1 MLPSRWERYKDSLP
15 PTGAPKNSYSRTA
28 TSRMGSLLQPSH
40 YLPESRHKRPLD
52 ASQAPGLCSAQ
63 GARGRAACL
72 ALQGMG
78 TKNLSEG
85 HVHLQCLIT
94 AEGYL
99 GSRLQPLPCSRP
111 PPAPAGAH
119 SAMKGHLAR
128 GRRWEGKAQGHAP
141 NPRVRSLLS
150 GPPFARRQRCPAH
163 SLAHAADAGAPR
175 PQTPKAAPPQET
187 QK

>member
-1 MLPSRWERYKDSLP
+1 MLPSRWERYEDSFP
-15 PTGAPKNSYSRTA
+15 PTGAPNNSYSRTA

-78 TKNLSEG
+78 MKNLSEG
-85 HVHLQCLIT
+85 HVRLQCLIT

-99 GSRLQPLPCSRP
+99 GSRLQPLPRVP
-111 PPAPAGAH
+111 TVPRRVTWREGEGGRKGAG
-119 SAMKGHLAR
+119 
-128 GRRWEGKAQGHAP
+128 
-141 NPRVRSLLS
+141 PRSKPWGPLLLS
-150 GPPFARRQRCPAH
+150 GPPFARRQRCPAR
-163 SLAHAADAGAPR
+163 SLTHAADAGGAPR
-175 PQTPKAAPPQET
+175 PQTPQAAPPQGA